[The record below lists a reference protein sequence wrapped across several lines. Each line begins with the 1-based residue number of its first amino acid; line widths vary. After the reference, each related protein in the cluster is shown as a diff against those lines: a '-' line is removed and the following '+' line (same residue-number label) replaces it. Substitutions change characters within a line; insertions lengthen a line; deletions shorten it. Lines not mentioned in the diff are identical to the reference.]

1 MARGTVEQSR
11 LLGATLWYVPETG
24 ASVQTC
30 VHGGRIQPWVTDA
43 ASVSDPPAVL
53 GQQVRS
59 SRPGPAASLSINSS
73 GTWRG
78 FGASSRRRAGSPLC
92 SSSAQGQEPTV
103 PLGAIPEEPEKD
115 RGGLGEH
122 PGCTRGGTGQSPF
135 IPRSP
140 ELRL

>member
-78 FGASSRRRAGSPLC
+78 FGAGSRRHAGSPLC

-103 PLGAIPEEPEKD
+103 PLGAIPEAPRGAGERPGRVRGAPRMHPRGHRSEPIY
-115 RGGLGEH
+115 
-122 PGCTRGGTGQSPF
+122 PQVA
-135 IPRSP
+135 
-140 ELRL
+140 